1 MTRVSESS
9 DSDNVTTNSPDTPR
23 PIIPHRKLLPLV
35 QSTHRALVLRP
46 APFTEPQ
53 VEQVPMPSL
62 LPGSVLLR
70 ILATPLH
77 SFSKLGFDFYNH
89 FRSPYE
95 IPIIPGSSAI
105 ARVSQVG
112 DDATTLKVGQL
123 IFFDSVMKGR
133 DNPEM
138 VRFSN
143 PVYHGFDSQI
153 KEIMAYSGFADG
165 SYAEFM
171 RAPLEN
177 CYPLDEEQLC
187 AIATFLRPFGG
198 LSSIDVKP
206 GETVLISPATYPNG
220 VAACMVALAM
230 GAKVVAWSH
239 DDVKLMRL
247 NQILSCTFNGS
258 CERISTVTWTGNRTN
273 DAYNISKF
281 GPMDVFLDISPP
293 GARGSFHLKSGI
305 MSLRPGGRVSLMG
318 AYEELEIPNVFVTR
332 SNITLK
338 GNWMYERKDVLAL
351 IKMIERGNLRLK
363 EEDGCYVAGQFGL
376 DQWKDALAAADKLTG
391 IGESVVF
398 SF

>member
-1 MTRVSESS
+1 
-9 DSDNVTTNSPDTPR
+9 
-23 PIIPHRKLLPLV
+23 
-35 QSTHRALVLRP
+35 
-46 APFTEPQ
+46 
-53 VEQVPMPSL
+53 MPSL

-177 CYPLDEEQLC
+177 CYPLDEGKLMGDPTNWGFNYTPEQLC

-230 GAKVVAWSH
+230 G
-239 DDVKLMRL
+239 
-247 NQILSCTFNGS
+247 
-258 CERISTVTWTGNRTN
+258 
-273 DAYNISKF
+273 NIS
-281 GPMDVFLDISPP
+281 L
-293 GARGSFHLKSGI
+293 
-305 MSLRPGGRVSLMG
+305 
-318 AYEELEIPNVFVTR
+318 
-332 SNITLK
+332 
-338 GNWMYERKDVLAL
+338 
-351 IKMIERGNLRLK
+351 
-363 EEDGCYVAGQFGL
+363 
-376 DQWKDALAAADKLTG
+376 
-391 IGESVVF
+391 
-398 SF
+398 